1 MTSNNCIEITRAD
14 DGIVTLTIAMD
25 GPANVINEAFIEDFA
40 AAVAGLEAE
49 EGLSGVIV
57 TSGREHFV
65 LGGDIDMLFAL
76 KPGDEARVFSM
87 LTRLKDGK
95 RRLERLPVPVV
106 AALNGTA
113 LGGGYEL
120 ALACNRRIAV
130 DRADL
135 RIGLP
140 EVGLGLLPGGGG
152 LVRLVQLLGL
162 EAAMPFLLE
171 GKRLAPAQALKAG
184 LIDEVVP
191 DTDALMAR
199 ARAWIGEVAGDA
211 EAAAQ
216 PWDRKG
222 HRIPGGSANSPANA
236 GKIAAGAAM
245 LYRKT
250 LGLQPAPAHILDVM
264 VEAAGRLDLDSALR
278 YESRRFVSLVNRPET
293 KNMISALHYDM
304 RRVARG
310 EGRPAEIAPTQV
322 KRLGVIGAGMMGH
335 GIAWSAARTGLEVV
349 LADRSPEDAARGVA
363 ACKALADKRVARG
376 RMDRAEADAIVARI
390 QPTAEPRD
398 LAGCDMV
405 IEAVFEKLDVK
416 DAVLARHEPLLE
428 AGAVWASNT
437 STLPI
442 TRLAESAQ
450 RPENFVGL
458 HFFSPVDRMRLVEI
472 IRGEKTSE
480 ETLARAFDFVRQIGK
495 LPVLVRDAPG
505 FFTSRVINT
514 KAAEALEMVW
524 EGLDPA
530 RIENLGRQAGF
541 PVGMLTLVDEIGLTL
556 PVDIFDTNV
565 AMGLIRAEDDPTPGA
580 RALMREMA
588 FTLDRKGKAAG
599 GGFFDYRPDGG
610 KTLWPGL
617 ARWRREGHAIPDAD
631 IRDRMLFRA
640 VIESLRCLEEGV
652 IEHACDGNIA
662 SLLGIS
668 APMHTGGYIQF
679 VNTYGLDRFV
689 ARCDE
694 LAAAYG
700 PRFAAPDIARR
711 HAETGEP
718 IR

>member
-1 MTSNNCIEITRAD
+1 MNGKDCIDYAHVP
-14 DGIVTLTIAMD
+14 DGIVTLTVAME
-25 GPANVINEAFIEDFA
+25 GPANVINEAFIENFRN
-40 AAVAGLEAE
+40 AVDRLENE
-49 EGLSGVIV
+49 KDLRGVILA
-57 TSGREHFV
+57 SGREHFA

-76 KPGDEARVFSM
+76 KPGDEAHVMDLLS
-87 LTRLKDGK
+87 RLKDAK

-106 AALNGTA
+106 AAIGGTA

-130 DRADL
+130 DRPGL

-140 EVGLGLLPGGGG
+140 EVGLGLIPGGGG
-152 LVRLVQLLGL
+152 VVRLTQMLGL

-171 GKRLAPAQALKAG
+171 GRQLTPAQALKAG
-184 LIDEVVP
+184 LIDETVS
-191 DTDALMAR
+191 DAGALLAR
-199 ARAWIGEVAGDA
+199 ARAWIEEVAGDA
-211 EAAAQ
+211 QAALQ

-222 HRIPGGSANSPANA
+222 YRIPGGSANSPANA
-236 GKIAAGAAM
+236 ARIAVGAAM
-245 LYRKT
+245 LYKKT
-250 LGLQPAPAHILDVM
+250 LGLQPAPGHILDVM
-264 VEAAGRLDLDSALR
+264 TEAAGRLDVDSALR

-304 RRVARG
+304 RKVARG
-310 EGRPAEIAPTQV
+310 EGRPEGIAPAPV
-322 KRLGVIGAGMMGH
+322 ERLGVIGAGMMGH
-335 GIAWSAARTGLEVV
+335 GIAWAAARAGIRVV
-349 LADRSPEDAARGVA
+349 LGDRTSEEAERGLA
-363 ACKALADKRVARG
+363 ACRALAEKRVSRG
-376 RMDRAEADAIVARI
+376 RLSRSEAEAIIARI
-390 QPTAEPRD
+390 RPSADTGD
-398 LAGCDMV
+398 LAGCDMI

-416 DAVLARHEPLLE
+416 DAVLARHEPVLDKD
-428 AGAVWASNT
+428 AVWASNT

-442 TRLAESAQ
+442 TRLARNAR
-450 RPENFVGL
+450 RPENFIGL

-472 IRGEKTSE
+472 ITGEKTSE
-480 ETLARAFDFVRQIGK
+480 DTLARAYDFVAQIGK
-495 LPVLVRDAPG
+495 LPVLVKDSPG

-580 RALMREMA
+580 RALLREMA
-588 FTLDRKGKAAG
+588 FTLGRKGKAAG
-599 GGFFDYRPDGG
+599 GGFFDYHRNGR
-610 KTLWPGL
+610 KSLWPGL
-617 ARWRREGHAIPDAD
+617 ARWRRAEHAIPDDD

-640 VIESLRCLEEGV
+640 VIESLRCLEDGV
-652 IEHACDGNIA
+652 IGHACDGNIA
-662 SLLGIS
+662 SLLGIG

-679 VNTYGLDRFV
+679 VNTYGPERFV

-700 PRFAAPDIARR
+700 PRFTAPGIARN
-711 HAETGEP
+711 HARTGEP
-718 IR
+718 IL